1 MIGWGF
7 FTSSGSVAVVSPAAR
22 SPYLCYR
29 LPHLVAAGSWHMA
42 ADRALL
48 EWVSRGPSRIVF
60 RTYSWERPTL
70 SLGRSE
76 PYPRGWDEG
85 ALAGEGI
92 DVVRRPTGGNAVLHA
107 EEVTFAL
114 AASIPGP
121 WSLTPRGF
129 ANAAAE
135 CLSRAL
141 AACGVADSRVE
152 EGRRAASGEGAALC
166 FARSAPGEVLAG
178 AFKVAGLASRF
189 GRTGAVCH
197 ASVPLTARSR
207 SIARF
212 RLEGGGEAE
221 ALERNARSLGE
232 VLGLGT
238 GEGAARDRLGVAVLE
253 RLAGEIEARFGAR
266 WVDAAFGAVGIG
278 TGPAPSANPAA
289 RLAAGTGREGAGG

>member
-7 FTSSGSVAVVSPAAR
+7 STSSDVAGGLPAVR
-22 SPYLCYR
+22 SPYVFYR

-42 ADRALL
+42 TDRALL
-48 EWVSRGPSRIVF
+48 GWVSMGNARLVY

-76 PYPRGWDEG
+76 KYPEGWDEEG
-85 ALAGEGI
+85 LSREGI
-92 DVVRRPTGGNAVLHA
+92 EVVRRPTGGNAVLHA

-121 WSLTPRGF
+121 WGLTPRGF

-141 AACGVADSRVE
+141 LACGVKDTRVHAD
-152 EGRRAASGEGAALC
+152 RRPSPGAVSSLC

-178 AFKVAGLASRF
+178 GFKVAGIASRF

-207 SIARF
+207 SISRF
-212 RLEGGGEAE
+212 RLSARGEAE

-232 VLGLGT
+232 LLGAGA
-238 GEGAARDRLGVAVLE
+238 EGLQAAIAESLASEVAS
-253 RLAGEIEARFGAR
+253 RFGAR
-266 WVDAAFGAVGIG
+266 WTDAGFAAVGV
-278 TGPAPSANPAA
+278 TAEPALVHGVA
-289 RLAAGTGREGAGG
+289 AAG